1 MGVDLSVDVFGIK
14 FRNPIILAS
23 GPVGFGFELMPYLD
37 FSNVGAITL
46 KTVTLKP
53 REGNPPP
60 RLVDSHGGVINS
72 IGLQNPG
79 IEGFVEEIAPRLKE
93 LKTIKIG
100 SIAGFSMDE
109 WEILGEEMDK
119 IKEIKI
125 IELNLSCPNVK
136 GKRRWA
142 EDAELTQKVV
152 KIARKLTN
160 KPIIAKLAPDV
171 TDIVEIAKAAVDAGA
186 DGLAIGNGIQAMRID
201 VETGLPVL
209 KLKTGGLGGPAIK
222 PITLA
227 KVFKTKKA
235 LDAPIIGIGGI
246 MNWQDAIEHAMA
258 GASLLGL
265 GTAVMVDPEAPVK
278 IIEGIKAFL
287 DRKKIE
293 SFNKI
298 IGVAHKGGLNVH

>member
-1 MGVDLSVDVFGIK
+1 MGVDLSIDMFGIRFK
-14 FRNPIILAS
+14 NPIILAS
-23 GPVGFGFELMPYLD
+23 GPVGFGFELLPYLD
-37 FSNVGAITL
+37 FSKIGAITL
-46 KTVTLKP
+46 KTITLKP

-60 RLVDSHGGVINS
+60 RLVDSHGGIINS

-79 IEGFVEEIAPRLKE
+79 IEGFIEEIVPHLEE
-93 LKTIKIG
+93 LETIKIG

-109 WEILGEEMDK
+109 WQILGEEMDK

-125 IELNLSCPNVK
+125 IELNLSCPNIK

-142 EDAELTQKVV
+142 EDTELTRKVV
-152 KIARKLTN
+152 KLARELTN

-171 TDIVEIAKAAVDAGA
+171 TDIVEIAKAVIEAGA
-186 DGLAIGNGIQAMRID
+186 DGLAIGNGIQAMRINI
-201 VETGLPVL
+201 ETGLPVL

-227 KVFKTKKA
+227 KVFKTREV
-235 LDAPIIGIGGI
+235 LDVPIIGIGGI
-246 MNWQDAIEHAMA
+246 MNWQDAIEYAMA

-265 GTAVMVDPEAPVK
+265 GTAVMVDPEAPIK
-278 IIEGIKAFL
+278 ILEGIEAFL
-287 DRKKIE
+287 ERKKIE
-293 SFNKI
+293 RFKDL